1 MLNII
6 IKRLGQIILVV
17 WSVGT
22 LTFLLTRSLP
32 GDMAYRIAASRYGYD
47 QTDGVAAELVR
58 SELGLNQSGWQS
70 YVQWLTDLLQ
80 LKLGNSLVSGDAV
93 WHEIGHQFGHTLA
106 LALVALMFAVLIG
119 PPLGLLAA
127 WKPNGWFDR
136 VTLLLSTLLR
146 SVPAFIIG
154 IGLISLF
161 AVRLKWLPAAGYGGW
176 QYFILPALTLAL
188 GLSAVSIRVSR
199 HAMVEVMNTDYYQ
212 FSRLKGLN
220 EQLSFLRHGL
230 RNVAIPVL
238 AYHSVQLIYLIEGVV
253 IVESLFAWPGSGHA
267 LVHAVIA
274 RDVPMIQGTCLI
286 MGGIFVLL
294 NMLVDMLSG
303 ALDPRVKIN
312 GGRH

>member
-6 IKRLGQIILVV
+6 IRRLGQIILVV

-47 QTDGVAAELVR
+47 QTDGAAAELVR
-58 SELGLNQSGWQS
+58 SELGLNQSGWLS
-70 YVQWLTDLLQ
+70 YVQWLTDLVQ

-93 WHEIGHQFGHTLA
+93 WHEIAHQFGHTLA
-106 LALVALMFAVLIG
+106 LAVVALVFAVLIG

-127 WKPNGWFDR
+127 WKPNGLFDR
-136 VTLLLSTLLR
+136 FTLLLSTLLR

-161 AVRLKWLPAAGYGGW
+161 AVRLKWLPAAGYGSW

-188 GLSAVSIRVSR
+188 GLSAVSVRVSR
-199 HAMVEVMNTDYYQ
+199 HAMVEVMNADYYQ

-220 EQLSFLRHGL
+220 ETLSFLRHGL

-286 MGGIFVLL
+286 MGAIFVLL
-294 NMLVDMLSG
+294 NMLVDILSG
-303 ALDPRVKIN
+303 AIDPRVKIN